1 MKKHPEIQ
9 EATRRNFAEAL
20 IALYGAQPL
29 EKISVQALAEKAGY
43 NRATFYRYFG
53 SIYDLYG
60 YAEEFALSAVKQEIL
75 TFYKARSF
83 DTDFV
88 SSFAGLYSKWSPY
101 LDLVLDDLGSARTA
115 KIKSDFIREFCL
127 ANGMPADDIELEYVL
142 DMYMSCV
149 LSAINKWRRD
159 DRGLPY
165 ERLGALVQKL
175 LTEGVL
181 PQLRRYAAPGA

>member
-1 MKKHPEIQ
+1 
-9 EATRRNFAEAL
+9 
-20 IALYGAQPL
+20 
-29 EKISVQALAEKAGY
+29 
-43 NRATFYRYFG
+43 
-53 SIYDLYG
+53 
-60 YAEEFALSAVKQEIL
+60 
-75 TFYKARSF
+75 
-83 DTDFV
+83 
-88 SSFAGLYSKWSPY
+88 
-101 LDLVLDDLGSARTA
+101 
-115 KIKSDFIREFCL
+115 
-127 ANGMPADDIELEYVL
+127 MPADDIELEYVL